1 MPDNIIQGG
10 TLANYSGSTLEKTII
25 GTLVS
30 KGFLLISYRDYEN
43 YLKRHGEQKTVD
55 KYGTELLL
63 RNVPFQTIYN
73 HPGNTEFLL
82 QSERYNLEIRI
93 EAKWQQSSGSVDEKF
108 PYLYLNCLEAMP
120 ESEIMIIVDGGGAK
134 AGAINW
140 LRNAVKKK
148 IYSDEKTKEKNIKVF
163 NLTEFIAWVNKRFR

>member
-1 MPDNIIQGG
+1 MTDNVIQGG
-10 TLANYSGSTLEKTII
+10 SLANYSGSTLEKTII

-30 KGFLLISYRDYEN
+30 KGFVLVPYRDYVN
-43 YLKRHGEQKTVD
+43 YLKKHGKQQTIE
-55 KYGTELLL
+55 KYGTEFLL
-63 RNVPFQTIYN
+63 RNVPFRTIYN

-82 QSERYNLEIRI
+82 QSERHNLKIRI

-120 ESEIMIIVDGGGAK
+120 ESEIIIIVDGGGAK

-140 LRNAVKKK
+140 IRNAVRKKL
-148 IYSDEKTKEKNIKVF
+148 YTDEKTVEKNIQVF
-163 NLTEFIAWVNKRFR
+163 NLTEFIIWVNKRFR